1 MTSGSPYRSMHP
13 VVRCVA
19 ACLLFSSWVSA
30 EPIYQQPLSTEGSP
44 GPSAY
49 ADPYARPRPTAE
61 EMLFDG
67 LFVRPVALAGTLA
80 GTVVYIATLPFS
92 ALSGNAQ
99 EAAERLIAEPAQ
111 YTFTRCFGCVGTRY
125 PDYWSERH

>member
-1 MTSGSPYRSMHP
+1 MNAVSRLETIRWGA
-13 VVRCVA
+13 CA
-19 ACLLFSSWVSA
+19 LGCLLLCAGAIA
-30 EPIYQQPLSTEGSP
+30 EPMSQQPLSPYGDGGAYVDTR
-44 GPSAY
+44 PS
-49 ADPYARPRPTAE
+49 AE

-67 LFVRPVALAGTLA
+67 LFVRPVSLAGTLA

-125 PDYWSERH
+125 PAYWSERH

>member
-1 MTSGSPYRSMHP
+1 MNTVNRAGIIEL
-13 VVRCVA
+13 VA
-19 ACLLFSSWVSA
+19 WALACLLLSSGAIA
-30 EPIYQQPLSTEGSP
+30 EPMSQQPLSP
-44 GPSAY
+44 Y
-49 ADPYARPRPTAE
+49 ADGGAYVDTRPTAE

-67 LFVRPVALAGTLA
+67 LFVRPVSLAGTLA

-125 PDYWSERH
+125 PAYWSERH